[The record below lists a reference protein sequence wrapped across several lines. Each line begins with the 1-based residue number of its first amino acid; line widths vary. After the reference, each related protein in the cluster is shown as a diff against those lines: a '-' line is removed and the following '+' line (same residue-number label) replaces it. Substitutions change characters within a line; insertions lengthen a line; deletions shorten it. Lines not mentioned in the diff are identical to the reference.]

1 MTMMAFCW
9 NFPGSAPAHAIVEGL
24 DLRMWMPGKKISM
37 SPERRPVKGLQGP
50 HWEIVSIV
58 SRPWRTHRCKFREG
72 TCKAGSD

>member
-9 NFPGSAPAHAIVEGL
+9 NFPGSANAHAIVEGL

-37 SPERRPVKGLQGP
+37 SPERRPIKGLQGP
-50 HWEIVSIV
+50 HREIV
-58 SRPWRTHRCKFREG
+58 SRPRGTHRCKFREG